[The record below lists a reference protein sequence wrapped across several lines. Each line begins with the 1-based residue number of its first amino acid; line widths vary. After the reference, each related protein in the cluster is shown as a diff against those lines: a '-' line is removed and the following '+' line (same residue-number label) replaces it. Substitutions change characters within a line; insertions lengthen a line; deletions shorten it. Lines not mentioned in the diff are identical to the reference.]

1 MCARCTHKAP
11 VCCDWALGDSVARMG
26 HPTEPDHPD
35 PGIAPDPHQDA
46 VAERDGV
53 AWSRSWT
60 AGIGERLR
68 AARLAA
74 GLTVQQV
81 ADRTASLGYPM
92 ARASIA
98 NLETRPREKI
108 YLQDVTVLAAALGVS
123 PVEILYPLD
132 ITTVPTSTPTPV
144 GVIQR
149 GVLRNT
155 STQVLPGRAERAPTA
170 AAWFTGG
177 YGRVL
182 EARLAAITAY
192 GKFEARGQLLA
203 MLVDEEQD
211 GTLAARAEHAGAPE
225 PAVFMSVLRME
236 VYDLAHWALDA
247 IATYQQLA
255 VKVGDTR
262 PAVSNEEREIAEH
275 IATTPLP
282 GYIEDPYQRPYVHGV
297 LTIGAPQPG
306 ATPFYLQDDVDDRW
320 TPPDLTRP
328 ATAFEATPQNPSH
341 RPKQPQQAE
350 PWPAPPGPSRRRD
363 AGGMDAHGL

>member
-1 MCARCTHKAP
+1 
-11 VCCDWALGDSVARMG
+11 MG
-26 HPTEPDHPD
+26 HPTEPDRTD
-35 PGIAPDPHQDA
+35 PGTAPDQLRDA
-46 VAERDGV
+46 VVERDGA

-60 AGIGERLR
+60 AGIGERIR

-74 GLTVQQV
+74 GLTTQQV
-81 ADRTASLGYPM
+81 ADRTVELGYPM

-123 PVEILYPLD
+123 PVEILYPLEV
-132 ITTVPTSTPTPV
+132 TTVPTSTPTPV

-155 STQVLPGRAERAPTA
+155 STQVLPGRAERAPAA

-203 MLVDEEQD
+203 MLIEEEAA
-211 GTLAARAEHAGAPE
+211 GTLEARAQTAGAPA
-225 PAVFMSVLRME
+225 PAVFTRVLRME
-236 VYDLAHWALDA
+236 VYDLARWALDA
-247 IATYQQLA
+247 IATHHHLA
-255 VKVGDTR
+255 TKVGDTR
-262 PAVSNEEREIAEH
+262 LAVSDEEREVAEH
-275 IATTPLP
+275 IATTPP
-282 GYIEDPYQRPYVHGV
+282 AGYIEDPYERPYVHGV
-297 LTIGAPQPG
+297 LTIGAAEPG
-306 ATPFYLQDDVDDRW
+306 ATPFYLQDDPEDRW

-328 ATAFEATPQNPSH
+328 ATAFQSTSEDSSPST
-341 RPKQPQQAE
+341 KLKSSMAE
-350 PWPAPPGPSRRRD
+350 PGPSPAGQPRRRD
-363 AGGMDAHGL
+363 SGSIDAPTL